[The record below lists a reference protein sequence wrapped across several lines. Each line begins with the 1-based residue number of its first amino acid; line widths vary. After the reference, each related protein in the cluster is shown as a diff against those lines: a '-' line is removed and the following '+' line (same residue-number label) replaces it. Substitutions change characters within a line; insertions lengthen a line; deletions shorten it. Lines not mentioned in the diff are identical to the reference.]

1 MRFAVC
7 IHIDTHIWNFMK
19 KIVDTERKYRP
30 TSLNEF
36 VFPNAQVEEIV
47 RAYGTGK
54 SLLSDLIP
62 THIEGFKPNINR
74 VKSCDL
80 NSSNEIYSQFTRNK
94 QFDNLY
100 TSNNQRYNYNV
111 IEEVNFDNKARDAFR
126 VVLDVYRGIDLTII
140 TTNEIEKIDI
150 GIRSRCE
157 ILHVPPCEPDVF
169 FPYARAII
177 QSEGYDIDD
186 AALTAALDAVFEQRP
201 DNRLYYQTLDAI
213 LRKATMPLLAASI

>member
-1 MRFAVC
+1 
-7 IHIDTHIWNFMK
+7 MK
-19 KIVDTERKYRP
+19 MLSDTERKYRP
-30 TSLNEF
+30 TNLNEF
-36 VFPNAQVEEIV
+36 VFPNTQVEEVV
-47 RAYGTGK
+47 RAYATGDITRPLILSGKNGTGK
-54 SLLSDLIP
+54 SLLSELIP
-62 THIEGFKPNINR
+62 TAIEGFKPQINR

-94 QFDNLY
+94 QFDSLY

-111 IEEVNFDNKARDAFR
+111 IEEVNFDAKARDAFR
-126 VVLDVYRGIDLTII
+126 VVLDEYRGIDLTII

-177 QSEGYDIDD
+177 QAEGYDIDD
-186 AALTAALDAVFEQRP
+186 CALSATLDAVYELRP
-201 DNRLYYQTLDAI
+201 DNRLYYQ
-213 LRKATMPLLAASI
+213 KLASYCAGP

>member
-1 MRFAVC
+1 
-7 IHIDTHIWNFMK
+7 MK

-30 TSLNEF
+30 TNLNEF

-47 RAYGTGK
+47 RAYGTGDITRPLILSGPNGTGK
-54 SLLSDLIP
+54 SLLSEIIP
-62 THIEGFKPNINR
+62 TAIEGFKPQVNR

-80 NSSNEIYSQFTRNK
+80 NSSTEIYSQFTRNK

-100 TSNNQRYNYNV
+100 TSNNQRFNYNV

-126 VVLDVYRGIDLTII
+126 VVLDDYRGIDITIM
-140 TTNEIEKIDI
+140 TTNELEKIDI

-169 FPYARAII
+169 FPYAKAII
-177 QSEGYDIDD
+177 QAEGYDIDD
-186 AALTAALDAVFEQRP
+186 AALTAALDAVYEQRP
-201 DNRLYYQTLDAI
+201 DNRRYYQTLDEI
-213 LRKATMPLLAASI
+213 LRKATMPQLAASI

>member
-1 MRFAVC
+1 
-7 IHIDTHIWNFMK
+7 MK

-47 RAYGTGK
+47 QAYGTGDITRPLILSGQNGTGK

-62 THIEGFKPNINR
+62 TAIEGFKPQVNR
-74 VKSCDL
+74 VRSCDL

-126 VVLDVYRGIDLTII
+126 VVLDEYRGIDLTII
-140 TTNEIEKIDI
+140 TTNELEHLKIK
-150 GIRSRCE
+150 
-157 ILHVPPCEPDVF
+157 V
-169 FPYARAII
+169 
-177 QSEGYDIDD
+177 
-186 AALTAALDAVFEQRP
+186 
-201 DNRLYYQTLDAI
+201 
-213 LRKATMPLLAASI
+213 